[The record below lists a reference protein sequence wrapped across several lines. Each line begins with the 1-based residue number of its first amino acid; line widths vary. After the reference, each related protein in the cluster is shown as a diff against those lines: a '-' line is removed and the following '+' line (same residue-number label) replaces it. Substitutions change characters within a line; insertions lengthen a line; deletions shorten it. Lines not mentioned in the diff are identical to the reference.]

1 MPFEFDQAIAR
12 VPKWMLALTV
22 IGVAVAGRMGGVAYA
37 GPFLVGAAASYFN
50 FRLIEKAVNKLGEA
64 AKANPERPPRR
75 AGFGMFIQFAVFVL
89 GAFVILRVSG
99 FSLLAAFSGF
109 LVCPAAAI
117 LELIF
122 ELFTY
127 GHS

>member
-1 MPFEFDQAIAR
+1 
-12 VPKWMLALTV
+12 MLAVAV
-22 IGVAVAGRMGGVAYA
+22 IGTGMAGRMGGVAYA

-64 AKANPERPPRR
+64 AKASPERPPRQ
-75 AGFGMFIQFAVFVL
+75 AGFWMFIQFAVFVL
-89 GAFVILRVSG
+89 GAFVILRLSG
-99 FSLLAAFSGF
+99 FSLLAALSGF

-117 LELIF
+117 LELVF